1 LDVNVL
7 QGSAGPGRVF
17 ALWFQLDDDGPDPMP
32 VIGYDAPFDAKA
44 TRVEIPN
51 SSITI
56 PNEENL
62 LCPRACNDESM
73 CPCTGE
79 PKLGIGLVGVANDA
93 NGDGKLDMTEVMGL
107 SGGPGGVAYVAIGY
121 TATPYAM
128 LPAPY
133 DTIFPEGM
141 DAGVRP
147 YRLKKD
153 AQMVFDR
160 MHKAP
165 DGEVFDLNLCG
176 DLADP
181 MCMMPFPNLT

>member
-1 LDVNVL
+1 
-7 QGSAGPGRVF
+7 
-17 ALWFQLDDDGPDPMP
+17 
-32 VIGYDAPFDAKA
+32 
-44 TRVEIPN
+44 
-51 SSITI
+51 
-56 PNEENL
+56 
-62 LCPRACNDESM
+62 
-73 CPCTGE
+73 
-79 PKLGIGLVGVANDA
+79 
-93 NGDGKLDMTEVMGL
+93 
-107 SGGPGGVAYVAIGY
+107 
-121 TATPYAM
+121 M